1 MNLYL
6 WASRWGIPQHA
17 IDELRA
23 SMVAEHHQIEGQV
36 SPTSEAGVQKRE
48 LMASP
53 HLGRVL
59 WRNNVG
65 ACVDDRGNHIRY
77 GLANV
82 SKAMN
87 QRIKSSDLIGITPVL
102 ITQEMV
108 GYRLGVFT
116 AREIKRPGWVYT
128 GQPREVAQQ
137 RFGDIVI
144 AHGGD
149 FQFVN

>member
-1 MNLYL
+1 
-6 WASRWGIPQHA
+6 
-17 IDELRA
+17 
-23 SMVAEHHQIEGQV
+23 
-36 SPTSEAGVQKRE
+36 
-48 LMASP
+48 
-53 HLGRVL
+53 
-59 WRNNVG
+59 
-65 ACVDDRGNHIRY
+65 
-77 GLANV
+77 
-82 SKAMN
+82 MN